1 MQVVEQKLKIL
12 LYVLLNDY
20 LQNIHWLISVVILGT
35 QNRLLQNMKSNLP
48 FHAVKNKTMQ
58 IKIGL

>member
-20 LQNIHWLISVVILGT
+20 LQNIYWSISVVIRWKE
-35 QNRLLQNMKSNLP
+35 NRLLQNMKNNLP
-48 FHAVKNKTMQ
+48 FHAVLDKTKQ